1 MLSEVSGYFTGP
13 LFVGG
18 SARNPIAYELRK
30 NGREAGETLI
40 VELTSEGMIAAFLGP
55 FRPTVSEGHT
65 TRLNLGWRPVSLD
78 RASSFGIAQDLEL
91 TAEAVIARGRY
102 WLHVTARSA
111 NALC

>member
-40 VELTSEGMIAAFLGP
+40 VELTSEGMIAAFLRP
-55 FRPTVSEGHT
+55 SPTVSEGHT
-65 TRLNLGWRPVSLD
+65 TGLNLGWRPVSLD
-78 RASSFGIAQDLEL
+78 RASSFGIAQQLEL
-91 TAEAVIARGRY
+91 TAEFVIARRRY